1 MNLAARL
8 LVLPCLLALPLLAG
22 AADAQDFSAAEKL
35 LFMAPH
41 LRSVKPPATLQY
53 SFRHSGSLDA
63 GFEDK
68 ISLVLK
74 PKAGGGCCA
83 THTEFFSGARALPLP
98 DVPEAEGNPVL
109 LAFLEREVREM
120 NRLTKGSQ
128 NHFRKRMRMAVYEGA
143 TLRQLTL
150 NFRGKPVAV
159 QEVLIKPFLEDP
171 NRPKYENLAVKEYRF
186 LMSDAVPGGLYG
198 ISTRVAG
205 AEGAAPLQVEEIY
218 LAGAEPVAA
227 KNE

>member
-8 LVLPCLLALPLLAG
+8 LLPCLLALPMLAC

-41 LRSVKPPATLQY
+41 LRGVKPPTTLQY
-53 SFRHSGSLDA
+53 SFRRSGSLEA

-68 ISLVLK
+68 ITLALSA
-74 PKAGGGCCA
+74 KAGGGCCA
-83 THTEFFSGARALPLP
+83 THTEFFGAARGLPLP
-98 DVPEAEGNPVL
+98 DVPDAEGNPVL

-120 NRLTKGSQ
+120 QRLTKGSQ
-128 NHFRKRMRMAVYEGA
+128 NHFRKRIRLAVYEGA

-159 QEVLIKPFLEDP
+159 QEVLIKPFIEDP
-171 NRPKYENLAVKEYRF
+171 NRPRYENLAVKEYRF

-198 ISTRVAG
+198 IRTRVAG
-205 AEGAAPLQVEEIY
+205 AEGVAPLQVEEMY